1 MGLLEEALLEVYP
14 IADPGR
20 DLEIRG
26 DEGLIFI
33 EGGLLKSVMLRRV
46 EFKLL
51 PLYPNEDR
59 DLTVGF

>member
-1 MGLLEEALLEVYP
+1 MYP

-26 DEGLIFI
+26 DEGLILI